1 MVAPN
6 VPVNEAK
13 RLVALQGLNLLG
25 TPAEERFDRITRIA
39 ARLLDVPIAL
49 VSLVSAEEQWFK
61 SSRGLAT
68 AATARDI
75 SFCGHAVFDEKT
87 FVVEDALADA
97 RFADNPLVTGDPNIR
112 FYAGEPVRWAG
123 ECVGTLCV
131 IDSKPRTF
139 SAADQ
144 QLLKDLAALVEAEFE
159 RGELSEAQASLVAE
173 HDELSRRASIDGLTR
188 MWNRSAIL
196 ELLGKEVARA
206 ARGAA
211 LTVAAIDVDH
221 FKAINDTYGHL
232 AGDHV
237 LGEVADR
244 LRGAIRES
252 DSVGR
257 WGGEEF
263 LAVLGDCDAEAADA
277 AVGRILRGVAAEP
290 FVFSAGAVSVT
301 VSVGFASYGP
311 ALHDAGSLLA
321 AADGAL
327 YRAKAAGRNRSARAG
342 IRLSAVS

>member
-6 VPVNEAK
+6 VPVNEAE
-13 RLVALQGLNLLG
+13 RLLALHRLNLLG

-49 VSLVSAEEQWFK
+49 VSLISAKEQWFK
-61 SSRGLAT
+61 SSQGLPA
-68 AATARDI
+68 AATGRDI
-75 SFCGHAVFDEKT
+75 SFCGHAVFNEKT
-87 FVVEDALADA
+87 LVVEDALADA
-97 RFADNPLVTGDPNIR
+97 RFADNPLVLGDPNIR

-123 ECVGTLCV
+123 QFVGTLCV
-131 IDSKPRTF
+131 IDSKPRAF
-139 SAADQ
+139 SGADQ

-159 RGELSEAQASLVAE
+159 RGELSEAQAALVAE

-188 MWNRSAIL
+188 MWNRGAIL
-196 ELLGKEVARA
+196 ELLNKEIARA

-221 FKAINDTYGHL
+221 FKAVNDTYGHP

-237 LGEVADR
+237 LAEVASR

-263 LAVLGDCDAEAADA
+263 LAVLGDCGADSADA
-277 AVGRILRGVAAEP
+277 TVARILRGVSEEP
-290 FVFSAGAVSVT
+290 IVFSAGLVPVT
-301 VSVGFASYGP
+301 VSVGYASYGP
-311 ALHDAGSLLA
+311 MFQDAGSLLA

-327 YRAKAAGRNRSARAG
+327 YQAKAAGRNRSARAR
-342 IRLSAVS
+342 IQLSAAS